1 MRLMLWLIISIGL
14 GSIIAFAY
22 VAWRNWI
29 APWRQIERLVRQ
41 ITAGERPRTFLVEG
55 GRRARQVSLAL
66 ENIFA
71 RQHAIAEQFAQRE
84 SGTKTILSA
93 MHDGLLVVDAGGRV
107 VVANETFRKLFSLRE
122 VSGGTPLLDA
132 VRNAELHQLIA
143 ETLRNGEPRQ
153 SELSLTGAQKNS
165 ERWLQVSAVPMKNDK
180 IETGGAVVLLHD
192 VTELKRVNEMRS
204 DFVANVSHELR
215 TPLSILRGYIET
227 LLDNPKTSAKE
238 LARILEVMERH
249 SKRLGLLVDDL
260 LTLAQLE
267 SANSSLQLSEVNL
280 SELFGR
286 VVRDWEKKLVEKRL
300 KVMVDLPQT
309 VAVVRADETR
319 LQEVLYNLLD
329 NAVKYSHEKGEIRL
343 HAEQGND
350 GEIALSVSDSGVGI
364 GKNDLPRIFERFYR
378 ADKARSPENIRGTGL
393 GLSIVK
399 HIAQLHGGRVEAE
412 SELGQGTTVRVLL
425 PLQLSNAAA
434 SVTQT

>member
-14 GSIIAFAY
+14 GSIISFAY

-55 GRRARQVSLAL
+55 GRRARQISLAL

-93 MHDGLLVVDAGGRV
+93 MHDGLLVVDASGRV

-122 VSGGTPLLDA
+122 LSGGTPLLDA
-132 VRNAELHQLIA
+132 VRNAELHQLIT
-143 ETLRNGEPRQ
+143 ETLRKGEPRQ
-153 SELSLTGAQKNS
+153 SELALTGAQKNS
-165 ERWLQVSAVPMKNDK
+165 ERWLQVSAVPMKDDK
-180 IETGGAVVLLHD
+180 IGTDGAVVLLHD
-192 VTELKRVNEMRS
+192 ITELKRVNEMRS

-227 LLDNPKTSAKE
+227 LLDNPKTSQEE
-238 LARILEVMERH
+238 LTRILEVMERH

-267 SANSSLQLSEVNL
+267 SGDPHLQLSDVAL
-280 SELFGR
+280 DELYAN
-286 VVRDWEKKLVEKRL
+286 VIRDWDKKFAEKHL
-300 KVMVDLPQT
+300 KVTVDLPEHLPQ
-309 VAVVRADETR
+309 VRADETR
-319 LQEVLYNLLD
+319 LQEILYNLLD
-329 NAVKYSHEKGEIRL
+329 NAAKY
-343 HAEQGND
+343 
-350 GEIALSVSDSGVGI
+350 
-364 GKNDLPRIFERFYR
+364 
-378 ADKARSPENIRGTGL
+378 
-393 GLSIVK
+393 
-399 HIAQLHGGRVEAE
+399 
-412 SELGQGTTVRVLL
+412 TT
-425 PLQLSNAAA
+425 
-434 SVTQT
+434 

>member
-1 MRLMLWLIISIGL
+1 MLWLIISIGL

>member
-1 MRLMLWLIISIGL
+1 MRLMLWLIVWIGL
-14 GSIIAFAY
+14 GSTIAFAY
-22 VAWRNWI
+22 VTWRNWI

-55 GRRARQVSLAL
+55 GRRARQISLAL

-71 RQHAIAEQFAQRE
+71 RQHAIAEQIAQRE

-107 VVANETFRKLFSLRE
+107 VVANDTFRKLFSLRE
-122 VSGGTPLLDA
+122 VSEGMPLLDA

-153 SELSLTGAQKNS
+153 SELAVTGTQKNS

-180 IETGGAVVLLHD
+180 TGTDGVVVLLHD

-300 KVMVDLPQT
+300 KMMVDLPAT
-309 VAVVRADETR
+309 VAIVRADETR

-343 HAEQGND
+343 RAEQSDN

-378 ADKARSPENIRGTGL
+378 ADKARSPESIRGTGL

-412 SELGQGTTVRVLL
+412 SEPGKGTTIRVLL

>member
-1 MRLMLWLIISIGL
+1 MTLMLWLIISIGL
-14 GSIIAFAY
+14 GSIISFAY

-55 GRRARQVSLAL
+55 GRRARQISLAL

-93 MHDGLLVVDAGGRV
+93 MHDGLLVVDASGRV

-132 VRNAELHQLIA
+132 VRNVELHQLIA

-153 SELSLTGAQKNS
+153 SELALTGAQKNS

-300 KVMVDLPQT
+300 KVMVDLPPT
-309 VAVVRADETR
+309 VATVRADETR

-343 HAEQGND
+343 HAEQGKN

-378 ADKARSPENIRGTGL
+378 ADKARSPESIRGTGL

-412 SELGQGTTVRVLL
+412 SELGKGTTIRVLL
-425 PLQLSNAAA
+425 PLQLSNAAV